1 MQRKIIQLI
10 IYLILLND
18 SLGLFEERESNFKFK
33 LVNVEK
39 ETNKLINLGHN
50 EIKIEDKTK
59 YILDF
64 SNIIKNLTQGDLLI
78 FTNLYDIQDIIS
90 QFDLFT
96 VDKHQKNVT
105 FNSNIEKAG
114 FIDVEFVKRGE
125 YNINKNTTREEFYD
139 RTIMMRKGNEEKQF
153 YINFIP
159 NDNNSDLYF
168 FQTNKSS
175 VRDDNKDRLKL
186 YYSNDFENKNLDE
199 IIKGINDNPMKRERC
214 INGKIEIFGYS
225 YKYLDKDI
233 GISIG
238 YKQIKGTG
246 ILGPIICLSVLFIA
260 LVIIVA
266 IFIKNTYFTIK
277 RRAEED

>member
-18 SLGLFEERESNFKFK
+18 SLSLFEERESNFKFN

-114 FIDVEFVKRGE
+114 FIEVKLVKKGE
-125 YNINKNTTREEFYD
+125 YNISKNITREEFYD

-186 YYSNDFENKNLDE
+186 YYSNDFENKNLEE

-225 YKYLDKDI
+225 YKDLDKDI

-246 ILGPIICLSVLFIA
+246 ILGPIICLSVLFVA

-277 RRAEED
+277 RRTEED

>member
-1 MQRKIIQLI
+1 MQRKIILLI

-18 SLGLFEERESNFKFK
+18 SLSLFEERESNFKFN

-125 YNINKNTTREEFYD
+125 YTINKNTTREEFYD

-225 YKYLDKDI
+225 YKDLDKDI

-246 ILGPIICLSVLFIA
+246 ILGPIICLSVLFVA

>member
-1 MQRKIIQLI
+1 MKRKIFEII
-10 IYLILLND
+10 IYLILLNG
-18 SLGLFEERESNFKFK
+18 SLGLFEEKESNFQFN
-33 LVNVEK
+33 LINVEK
-39 ETNKLINLGHN
+39 EKNILINLGHK

-59 YILDF
+59 YTLDF
-64 SNIIKNLTQGDLLI
+64 SNITKNINQGELLI
-78 FTNLYDIQDIIS
+78 FTNLYDIQDKIS

-96 VDKHQKNVT
+96 VGSLPENVT
-105 FNSNIEKAG
+105 FNSKIEKSG
-114 FIDVEFVKRGE
+114 FIDVKLVQSGE
-125 YNINKNTTREEFYD
+125 YKINKNTTREEFYD
-139 RTIMMRKGNEEKQF
+139 RTIMMLKGNEERQF

-225 YKYLDKDI
+225 YKDLDKDI

-246 ILGPIICLSVLFIA
+246 ILGPIICLSVLFVA

-277 RRAEED
+277 RRTEED

>member
-1 MQRKIIQLI
+1 M
-10 IYLILLND
+10 
-18 SLGLFEERESNFKFK
+18 
-33 LVNVEK
+33 
-39 ETNKLINLGHN
+39 
-50 EIKIEDKTK
+50 
-59 YILDF
+59 
-64 SNIIKNLTQGDLLI
+64 
-78 FTNLYDIQDIIS
+78 
-90 QFDLFT
+90 FT

-139 RTIMMRKGNEEKQF
+139 RTIMMRKGNEERQF

-246 ILGPIICLSVLFIA
+246 ILGPIICLSVLFVA